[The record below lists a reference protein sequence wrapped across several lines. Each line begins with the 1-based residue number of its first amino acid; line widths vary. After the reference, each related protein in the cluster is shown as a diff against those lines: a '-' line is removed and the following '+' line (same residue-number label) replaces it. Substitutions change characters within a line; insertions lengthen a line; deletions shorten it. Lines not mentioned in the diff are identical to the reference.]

1 MIEKRIQFGIRNV
14 GQNLWLPSSEEVFG
28 AEFDPLEAWFRAD
41 VVSSLI
47 TAGSSVTTWNNLV
60 DNTKFAMQSDGGADT
75 PTTGG
80 NINGVPALQFTNPQR
95 LASNQDNIAKPSNG
109 NLTVVTCVD
118 IGAVNQTADSI
129 FSVIDADGNDF
140 KIEADSTTEYLGKY
154 AQSGLGGGFGFS
166 GGPYSGPHI
175 VVIDLDFAGS
185 NVRARIDGNGVG
197 VSGGYNVSKLGR
209 RISAKLMAQPAGN
222 RQLGGQMAEFIM
234 ACFEDNGFTDSQ
246 AYIEKCEGYL
256 AWKYGLQGQLPVSHP
271 YKTQPPR
278 EDNSKAGA
286 ANVAPTAKNQ
296 AKFVMAPGTP
306 DPYRFSEFSSSAEAA
321 FGYSDPEGSPMTNIT
336 VKSLPADGTLK
347 LSGVNVTVDQEIS
360 TADIEAL
367 NFTYDRNSTSQY
379 QAFWNFSVS
388 DGTADSGIYTFTLNV
403 EAAGGGG

>member
-47 TAGSSVTTWNNLV
+47 TSGSSVTTWNNLV

-118 IGAVNQTADSI
+118 IGTVDQSADSI
-129 FSVIDADGNDF
+129 FSIIDADANDF
-140 KIEADSTTEYLGKY
+140 KIEADSTTEYIGKY

-175 VVIDLDFAGS
+175 VVIDLDWAGS
-185 NVRARIDGNGVG
+185 TVRARIDGSSVG
-197 VSGGYNVSKLGR
+197 SSGGYNVSKLGR

-222 RQLGGQMAEFIM
+222 RQLAGQMAEFIM
-234 ACFEDNGFTDSQ
+234 ACFEDNGYTDSQ

-286 ANVAPTAKNQ
+286 ANVAPTAANQ
-296 AKFVMAPGTP
+296 APFVNGAG
-306 DPYRFSEFSSSAEAA
+306 PYKFSEFSSSAEAA
-321 FGYSDPEGSPMTNIT
+321 FGYSDPEGDPMAHVT
-336 VKSLPADGTLK
+336 VESLPGNGTLK
-347 LSGVNVTVDQEIS
+347 LSGVDVTVGQEIS

-367 NFTYDRNSTSQY
+367 NFTYTRDPGGSLGY
-379 QAFWNFSVS
+379 QTFWNFSVS
-388 DGTADSGIYTFTLNV
+388 DGTDDSGIYVFTLNV
-403 EAAGGGG
+403 QPFGGGT

>member
-28 AEFDPLEAWFRAD
+28 DEFDPLEAWFRAD

-47 TAGSSVTTWNNLV
+47 TSGSSVTTWNNLV

-129 FSVIDADGNDF
+129 FSVIDADANDF
-140 KIEADSTTEYLGKY
+140 KIEADSTTEYIGKY

-175 VVIDLDFAGS
+175 VVIDLDWAGS
-185 NVRARIDGNGVG
+185 TVRARIDGNSVG
-197 VSGGYNVSKLGR
+197 SSGGYNVSKLGR

-234 ACFEDNGFTDSQ
+234 ACFEDNGYTDSQ

-286 ANVAPTAKNQ
+286 ANIAPTAANQ
-296 AKFVMAPGTP
+296 SVIVESFQN
-306 DPYRFSEFSSSAEAA
+306 PYPLLGLSSSAEAA
-321 FGYSDPEGSPMTNIT
+321 FGYSDAEGDPMSHVT
-336 VKSLPADGTLK
+336 VKSLPSDGTLK
-347 LSGVNVTVDQEIS
+347 LSGVDVTVGQEIS

-367 NFTYDRNSTSQY
+367 NFTYTRANLPLGYAS
-379 QAFWNFSVS
+379 FWNFSVS
-388 DGTADSGIYTFTLNV
+388 DGADDSGNYVFTLNV
-403 EAAGGGG
+403 QPFGGG

>member
-28 AEFDPLEAWFRAD
+28 DEFDPLEAWFRAD

-47 TAGSSVTTWNNLV
+47 TSGSSVTTWNNLV
-60 DNTKFAMQSDGGADT
+60 DNTRFAMQSDGGADT

-95 LASNQDNIAKPSNG
+95 LASNQDTIAKPSNG
-109 NLTVVTCVD
+109 NLTIVTCVD
-118 IGAVNQTADSI
+118 IGAVDQTADSI

-185 NVRARIDGNGVG
+185 NVRARIDGSSAGS
-197 VSGGYNVSKLGR
+197 SGGYNVSKLGR

-222 RQLGGQMAEFIM
+222 RQLAGQMAEFIM
-234 ACFEDNGFTDSQ
+234 ACFEDNGFTDSE

-286 ANVAPTAKNQ
+286 ANIAPTAANQ
-296 AKFVMAPGTP
+296 SPSVLFPGDP
-306 DPYRFSEFSSSAEAA
+306 DPYAFSEYSSSAEDE
-321 FGYSDPEGSPMTNIT
+321 FGYSDAEGIPMTHVT
-336 VKSLPADGTLK
+336 VESLPADGTLK
-347 LSGVNVTVDQEIS
+347 LSGVDVTVGQEIS

-367 NFTYDRNSTSQY
+367 NFTYDRSTGAAYST
-379 QAFWNFSVS
+379 FWNFSVS
-388 DGTADSGIYTFTLNV
+388 DGVDDSGIYVFTLNV
-403 EAAGGGG
+403 QGGGG